1 MKKVNFGYNETQPQ
15 AETINKGGRMNAEQ
29 SNELKA
35 VAYQLYLQKINQK
48 SISQMIGVGEKTV
61 GKWAKVW
68 KQSRTVKEET
78 IDNLKARLLKL
89 TADSTTPIADIKS
102 LVWIIQQVENKQKGS
117 ICIKRSP
124 QGQ

>member
-1 MKKVNFGYNETQPQ
+1 MKNVNFGYNETQPQ
-15 AETINKGGRMNAEQ
+15 PETINKGGRMNTEQ

-48 SISQMIGVGEKTV
+48 SISQMIGVGEKTIS
-61 GKWAKVW
+61 KWTKVW

-89 TADSTTPIADIKS
+89 SADPTTPIVDIKS

-117 ICIKRSP
+117 ICIKRSS
-124 QGQ
+124 QEQ